1 PEAQHH
7 AALALLYHVEAAEQP
22 QAESDRDEE
31 ADAEARTAAPAEQP
45 RQPALEVAHQ
55 LVEIRRRAAA
65 PAPLP
70 PGVLLAVTARH
81 VPRHSTSTP
90 ARRRKA
96 AFQQGPPAGA
106 KLSEES

>member
-1 PEAQHH
+1 TVADLDHGHLLDVHDLHGLDRVRETPAQTGLGHVVQRPEAQHH

-65 PAPLP
+65 PAP
-70 PGVLLAVTARH
+70 
-81 VPRHSTSTP
+81 
-90 ARRRKA
+90 
-96 AFQQGPPAGA
+96 
-106 KLSEES
+106 